1 MQFVGKYRK
10 HSPSRVLRIREGTKK
25 KNMFVLGI
33 TGGIGS
39 GKSTVAT
46 ICRTVGLPVIDA
58 DQISHE
64 VTGEPGETTSLLKE
78 VFGSEIIRE
87 DGALD
92 RQRMSDLVFHDKRYL
107 DKLSAIIHEQ
117 VIETMEER
125 LREAEKKKTKA
136 IVLDVPI
143 PVKRGFIDLCDQI
156 WTVSADPEIR
166 KSRLLKRGMSIHDIE
181 RRMQVQMSPEE
192 YREIAHHEISNNG
205 TFQEL
210 EQQVHDLLKQE
221 LGMRGISIP
230 GLP

>member
-1 MQFVGKYRK
+1 
-10 HSPSRVLRIREGTKK
+10 
-25 KNMFVLGI
+25 MFVLGI

-39 GKSTVAT
+39 GKSTVAA

-58 DQISHE
+58 DLISHE
-64 VTGEPGETTSLLKE
+64 LTGESSETTRLLEE
-78 VFGSEIIRE
+78 VFGSKIIRE

-117 VIETMEER
+117 VIKTMEER

-143 PVKRGFIDLCDQI
+143 PVKRGFVDLCDQI
-156 WTVSADPEIR
+156 WTVFADSEIR
-166 KSRLLKRGMSIHDIE
+166 KNRLLKRGMSIHDIE
-181 RRMQVQMSPEE
+181 RRMRVQMSPEE
-192 YREIAHHEISNNG
+192 YRKIAHHEICNNG

-210 EQQVHDLLKQE
+210 EEQVHTLLKQE
-221 LGMRGISIP
+221 LGIRGIPIP
-230 GLP
+230 GLPQSSLPGDM